1 MNAENPE
8 VLVVEEIEQIAP
20 VDAAEQL
27 AKAHEVIKHNVAWSA
42 GAGMLPIPG
51 LDIVAIT
58 GVQLKMINELCAAY
72 GVPFKK
78 SLARPIVVS
87 LIGSLGASMLAPV
100 LASTTF
106 KLVPGIGM
114 LLSGTA
120 LAATSAGITYA
131 VGQLFLDH
139 FKSGGSLENFN
150 LVAGR
155 GIFKSKVKA
164 AMKEE
169 TTVEA
174 KEEAVAA

>member
-1 MNAENPE
+1 MTDSTIDVSAVE
-8 VLVVEEIEQIAP
+8 VKVETTA
-20 VDAAEQL
+20 DAAAQL
-27 AKAHEVIKHNVAWSA
+27 ASAQEVVRHNVAWSA

-51 LDIVAIT
+51 LDLVAIT
-58 GVQLKMINELCAAY
+58 GVQLKMINELCAVY
-72 GVPFKK
+72 GISFKK
-78 SLARPIVVS
+78 SLARPIVIS

-131 VGQLFLDH
+131 VGNLFLDH
-139 FKSGGSLENFN
+139 FKSGGNLENFN
-150 LVAGR
+150 LIAGR
-155 GIFKSKVKA
+155 GIFKRKVKEG
-164 AMKEE
+164 MNE
-169 TTVEA
+169 TA